1 MDRKYVGKLMATI
14 ANNHFSELAQKGRY
28 GDTEVALSKHVNP
41 GHIWHVNPQEKSL
54 MERGVGGERLV
65 DAIGSGTIN
74 PETGL
79 EEKFEPVTITAAGV
93 TAAAAVG
100 SMIIGAIGGAASGSA
115 AETQARYDQDAA
127 QQGLAELNRTEGLLE
142 KGYVSKKAAAQQDYT
157 MGVEKLS
164 AETGIAKEDL
174 SQQHSDAL
182 QKSGLVSSAGVE
194 KTRSQLWNRIEGS
207 FGRGSK
213 SLLAG
218 LGKQMGEV
226 EGWYEGEKARI
237 SSERLKFK
245 RQKDLA
251 EEQEDAWYLGKNI
264 GKIFGG

>member
-1 MDRKYVGKLMATI
+1 MATI

-28 GDTEVALSKHVNP
+28 GDTEILHFS
-41 GHIWHVNPQEKSL
+41 
-54 MERGVGGERLV
+54 GGERAHGNIKEKALISMYGQKGERMV
-65 DAIGSGTIN
+65 KAAGAGSTN
-74 PETGL
+74 PSTGL
-79 EEKFEPVTITAAGV
+79 PEYFDPVTAL
-93 TAAAAVG
+93 AVG
-100 SMIIGAIGGAASGSA
+100 SLVVGAIGGATSGAA

>member
-1 MDRKYVGKLMATI
+1 MATI

-79 EEKFEPVTITAAGV
+79 EEKFEPITITAAGV

-142 KGYVSKKAAAQQDYT
+142 KGYMSKKAGAQQDYRQN
-157 MGVEKLS
+157 VESVS
-164 AETGIAKEDL
+164 AQTGIAQEDL
-174 SQQHSDAL
+174 EQQTREAIQKTGMATSGTVGRKSSQM
-182 QKSGLVSSAGVE
+182 
-194 KTRSQLWNRIEGS
+194 WNRIQSS
-207 FGRGSK
+207 FEKGRQG
-213 SLLAG
+213 LIG
-218 LGKQMGEV
+218 DLGKKMGAI

-237 SSERLKFK
+237 SSERLKFQ
-245 RQKDLA
+245 RQEDLA
-251 EEQEDAWYLGKNI
+251 KEQEKAWYLGKNV
-264 GKIFGG
+264 KKLFG